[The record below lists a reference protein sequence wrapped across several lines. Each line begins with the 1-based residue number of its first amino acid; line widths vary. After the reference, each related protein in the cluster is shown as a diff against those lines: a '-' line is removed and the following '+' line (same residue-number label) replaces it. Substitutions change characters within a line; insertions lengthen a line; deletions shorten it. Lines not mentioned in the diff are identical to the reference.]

1 MTITNREEIVEQLT
15 EMLMQFDKEANTR
28 YPTDVYLYYDSE
40 NQTAELDTFANVGG
54 NSWLND
60 DHYTIY
66 TDKEHY
72 DGDMW
77 SRYQSVE
84 ELAEYAEIPLDE
96 LREKVIE
103 RLKLDE
109 DEAEDFELDYYE
121 AREFFKANDEYME
134 KLQAAYE
141 ECIDDMRSDYA
152 DRAEEILNRF
162 EEEQEF
168 IEAEEKAR
176 ENW

>member
-1 MTITNREEIVEQLT
+1 MKIANREEIVEKLT
-15 EMLMQFDKEANTR
+15 EMLMQFDKDAR
-28 YPTDVYLYYDSE
+28 MYQTDVYLYYDSE
-40 NQTAELDTFANVGG
+40 NQTAELDTFVNVGG

-77 SRYQSVE
+77 SWYQSVE

-96 LREKVIE
+96 LREKVIK
-103 RLKLDE
+103 RLELDE

-121 AREFFKANDEYME
+121 AREFFEANDEYME
-134 KLQAAYE
+134 KLQATYE

-152 DRAEEILNRF
+152 DRAEEILSRF

-168 IEAEEKAR
+168 IESEERAR

>member
-15 EMLMQFDKEANTR
+15 EMLMQFDKDAR
-28 YPTDVYLYYDSE
+28 MYQTDVYLYYDLE
-40 NQTAELDTFANVGG
+40 NQTAELNTFVNVGG

-60 DHYTIY
+60 DYYTIY

-77 SRYQSVE
+77 SWYQSVE

-103 RLKLDE
+103 RLELDE

-152 DRAEEILNRF
+152 DKAEEILSRF

-176 ENW
+176 EN

>member
-1 MTITNREEIVEQLT
+1 MTIINREEIVEQLT
-15 EMLMQFDKEANTR
+15 EMLMQFDKDAR
-28 YPTDVYLYYDSE
+28 MYQTDVYLYYDSE
-40 NQTAELDTFANVGG
+40 NQAAKLDTFVNVGG

-60 DHYTIY
+60 NHYTIY

-77 SRYQSVE
+77 SWYQSVE
-84 ELAEYAEIPLDE
+84 ELAENAEIPLDE

-103 RLKLDE
+103 RLELDD
-109 DEAEDFELDYYE
+109 DEAEDFELGYYE

-152 DRAEEILNRF
+152 DKAEEILSRF

-168 IEAEEKAR
+168 IEAEEEAR
-176 ENW
+176 GNW

>member
-1 MTITNREEIVEQLT
+1 MKITNREEIVEKLT
-15 EMLMQFDKEANTR
+15 EMLMQFDKDAR
-28 YPTDVYLYYDSE
+28 MYQTDVYLYYDSE
-40 NQTAELDTFANVGG
+40 NQTAELDTFVNVGG

-77 SRYQSVE
+77 SWYQSVE

-96 LREKVIE
+96 LKGKVIE
-103 RLKLDE
+103 RLELDE

-152 DRAEEILNRF
+152 DRAEEILSRF

-168 IEAEEKAR
+168 IESEEKAR